1 MSANDSDF
9 LDITDEENQD
19 SHNSSNVSH
28 RQLVLRNP
36 GFKTPGRISS
46 LPGIP
51 SIKFNKNP
59 NSLKNVLPPA
69 RWLRLLQYVDLKDS
83 SR

>member
-9 LDITDEENQD
+9 LDIIDEENQD

-46 LPGIP
+46 LPGTERDLRERAIYLP
-51 SIKFNKNP
+51 QPRHHRALSISGCRP
-59 NSLKNVLPPA
+59 DI
-69 RWLRLLQYVDLKDS
+69 LR
-83 SR
+83 